1 MFSTLCQ
8 AGSSEESAASTPCA
22 SPKKKSRTEVGG
34 KVGAVTGIP
43 DHRSTSGARVK
54 FKVPVEDAGSCMMP
68 PPPGGVKVKIEGESV
83 GSKVKAPT
91 KRRASAAAKTGGGG
105 VIIDL
110 SGSTDPVCTGSGKVK
125 TPSTST
131 SVMHVAQGNDR
142 GLVIGGNLLC
152 GRGLGKNVSRIE
164 RPKPPTPVARVVVS
178 PQSRAQV
185 QRPEL
190 EMTKTVS
197 PLDSVCPSTST
208 VTSTVTTSS
217 MAMVPRQ
224 TIQVSGTT
232 SSASGTFSSGLQLVP
247 YNPET
252 TGATEN
258 RMVIY
263 TPPVLADGSEE
274 TIGSGETSATPRIRV
289 TSTPPVTTPL
299 SQASSGTPPGSS
311 PPTQGS
317 STVTGNTSPAP
328 TVPYHIS
335 GEFLPFVPSEYIMS
349 DDTSISD
356 SESDRSCGWYP
367 HRRCGPM
374 SDEDLRER
382 AKFEMTLEHDALGM
396 DPECRPPWTES
407 EVEMWI
413 YRHFPLWSYDHWLG
427 PPVPDH
433 DASGFSP
440 DSDVDMEPTPSDLGS
455 GSPRASLSCPSSDSE
470 PEASGG
476 GAPRPVP
483 PRYPDPLRCF
493 CDPRLPDGIVR
504 KNVCSFCYELA
515 FPLQDLTL

>member
-1 MFSTLCQ
+1 MFPTLCQ
-8 AGSSEESAASTPCA
+8 ARSSDDSGASTPCS
-22 SPKKKSRTEVGG
+22 SPTKKSRTETG
-34 KVGAVTGIP
+34 KVGAVTGK
-43 DHRSTSGARVK
+43 HRSTSLVK
-54 FKVPVEDAGSCMMP
+54 FKEPVEDTGRMMP
-68 PPPGGVKVKIEGESV
+68 SPGGVKEKIQGASLS
-83 GSKVKAPT
+83 SKVKAPT
-91 KRRASAAAKTGGGG
+91 KPQPRASAQPEAAAKTGGAG
-105 VIIDL
+105 VTIDL
-110 SGSTDPVCTGSGKVK
+110 SGSQDPVQVCTGKV
-125 TPSTST
+125 TPSTVT
-131 SVMHVAQGNDR
+131 SIVHMARGNDR

-164 RPKPPTPVARVVVS
+164 RPKPPTPQVIVS
-178 PQSRAQV
+178 PQPQAQAQV
-185 QRPEL
+185 QFESSEVQTKP
-190 EMTKTVS
+190 KTVS
-197 PLDSVCPSTST
+197 TSASVCPTTST
-208 VTSTVTTSS
+208 S
-217 MAMVPRQ
+217 MAMVPRHCDM
-224 TIQVSGTT
+224 ISGTT
-232 SSASGTFSSGLQLVP
+232 SSSSGTFSESSGLHLVP
-247 YNPET
+247 YNPAT

-263 TPPVLADGSEE
+263 TPPGLASGSVE
-274 TIGSGETSATPRIRV
+274 TIGSGETSATPRI
-289 TSTPPVTTPL
+289 TSTPPGTTPL
-299 SQASSGTPPGSS
+299 SQARTGTPPGSS

-317 STVTGNTSPAP
+317 STVTGNISPAP

-335 GEFLPFVPSEYIMS
+335 GEFLPFVPPEYIMS

-382 AKFEMTLEHDALGM
+382 ARFEMTLEHDASGM

-427 PPVPDH
+427 PPLPDH

-470 PEASGG
+470 REASGE